1 MLDFISDFFVED
13 GEQVQELGKSSKKP
27 GFSTGK
33 NSQKAEI
40 TSKKPGFC
48 VSPKLMTLAEDRKSI
63 ARSFARNFL
72 SYSQTR
78 IYGRDSS
85 IVAIVQEDR
94 RNIRQLYWARVAVLH
109 RGKSLP
115 SLDDPFVYGSL
126 NL

>member
-1 MLDFISDFFVED
+1 MGVD

-27 GFSTGK
+27 GFSTGR
-33 NSQKAEI
+33 NSQKADY
-40 TSKKPGFC
+40 TSKNPGLC

-78 IYGRDSS
+78 IYGRDFS
-85 IVAIVQEDR
+85 IVARVQEGR
-94 RNIRQLYWARVAVLH
+94 RNIRQLYWARVAALH
-109 RGKSLP
+109 LEKSPP
-115 SLDDPFVYGSL
+115 SQDDQFVYGSL

>member
-1 MLDFISDFFVED
+1 MGDD
-13 GEQVQELGKSSKKP
+13 GEQVQELGKSLEKP
-27 GFSTGK
+27 GFSTGR
-33 NSQKAEI
+33 NSHKAEI

-48 VSPKLMTLAEDRKSI
+48 VSPKLMTIAEDRKSI

-85 IVAIVQEDR
+85 IVARAQENR

-109 RGKSLP
+109 LEKSPP
-115 SLDDPFVYGSL
+115 SLDDPFVYASL